1 MKTITC
7 FVLIAAALVLP
18 SCSTFDNLR
27 IEKRHYG
34 KGFYVSVND
43 RHADGQAPVT
53 TDAPGATTPAEN
65 DAAVKEN
72 NAPAEQNSPQSEVAA
87 TSSPA
92 SSSTAEEN
100 NSPDNSS
107 PADVKVVEK
116 EDAFAPVKK
125 MKEVTRQAAEKVVAQ
140 HEEED
145 MLVLVLLVILA
156 IILPP
161 LAVLLKDGL
170 GVHFLLNLLFWL
182 LGFGFILI
190 IPGGYIYLGIFGLI
204 AIVHA
209 LLVVLEVI

>member
-1 MKTITC
+1 M
-7 FVLIAAALVLP
+7 
-18 SCSTFDNLR
+18 FDNLR

-34 KGFYVSVND
+34 KGFYVNVND
-43 RHADGQAPVT
+43 RRSDAHSPATTNAP
-53 TDAPGATTPAEN
+53 DAPAPAEN
-65 DAAVKEN
+65 ATAVKEN
-72 NAPAEQNSPQSEVAA
+72 NAPPEQNSPQPAVAA

-100 NSPDNSS
+100 NSPDNPS
-107 PADVKVVEK
+107 PADVKAVEE

-125 MKEVTRQAAEKVVAQ
+125 MKAVTRQAAEKVVAQ
-140 HEEED
+140 HEDEA
-145 MLVLVLLVILA
+145 LLILVLLVILA

-190 IPGGYIYLGIFGLI
+190 VPGGYIYLGIFGLI

>member
-1 MKTITC
+1 M
-7 FVLIAAALVLP
+7 
-18 SCSTFDNLR
+18 FDNVR

-43 RHADGQAPVT
+43 RHADAHSRETAGAPET
-53 TDAPGATTPAEN
+53 PAPAEN

-72 NAPAEQNSPQSEVAA
+72 NAPAEQNSPQPAVAA

-92 SSSTAEEN
+92 SPATAEEN
-100 NSPDNSS
+100 NSLNGSS
-107 PADVKVVEK
+107 SGKTKAVEEK
-116 EDAFAPVKK
+116 EAFAPVKK
-125 MKEVTRQAAEKVVAQ
+125 MKEVTRQAAETVKARP
-140 HEEED
+140 HEDED

-170 GVHFLLNLLFWL
+170 GVHFLLNLIFWL

-209 LLVVLEVI
+209 LLVVLDVI